1 MYFADNLKDDLID
14 HIGETITI
22 FTKSGGESGR
32 GFTGVLLSVNG
43 CLVRLT
49 TRIGPAPGCALGNA
63 CDHCFNGKSGRN
75 GRGYYGGGFR
85 DIGSVIDIPIDSIAA
100 VVFNAV

>member
-1 MYFADNLKDDLID
+1 MYFTDNLKDNLID
-14 HIGETITI
+14 HIGETITV

-43 CLVRLT
+43 CIIRLT

-63 CDHCFNGKSGRN
+63 CDCCFNSRRN
-75 GRGYYGGGFR
+75 RGDFRGYFR

-100 VVFNAV
+100 VVYNAV

>member
-1 MYFADNLKDDLID
+1 MYFADNLKDDLLD

-63 CDHCFNGKSGRN
+63 CDYCFNSRRS
-75 GRGYYGGGFR
+75 RGDYRGFQR